1 MNFRSDNPHT
11 DWPETMAMIFRSEAF
26 AEDLDDSYE
35 TSPAVAPGWH
45 PLERLVAALPL
56 LCIFAPVADA
66 YLRG

>member
-1 MNFRSDNPHT
+1 MNFRSDNLHT
-11 DWPETMAMIFRSEAF
+11 DWPETMVVTFRSEAF

-35 TSPAVAPGWH
+35 ASPTIAPAWH

>member
-11 DWPETMAMIFRSEAF
+11 DWPETMVVTFRSEAF
-26 AEDLDDSYE
+26 AEDLDDWDE
-35 TSPAVAPGWH
+35 APTVSSH